1 MEILLEHIKSTQY
14 NQLVRIKDRQRQKE
28 EKTKVTG
35 KNENT
40 FESQWPQ
47 TQRKF

>member
-14 NQLVRIKDRQRQKE
+14 NQLVRINDRQRQKE

-35 KNENT
+35 KNENI

-47 TQRKF
+47 TKRTF